1 MTTVDFDAFLE
12 TTSSALSPRYGVVAT
27 DGKPAALAATVL
39 DTFSQDCFAP
49 ELAVVPV
56 SRVDFHQAFEYY
68 DPQFLLIESAWN
80 GSDGSWREQLV
91 TPSGPRPDVHHLITT
106 ARDRDIPVVF
116 WNKEDPPHFEEF
128 LPVAR
133 LADYVFTTAGEL
145 VEDYVREVGHRRV
158 DVLPFAAQPLL
169 HHPFTAEKRDRE
181 ICFAGQYFAHK
192 FPERREQMAILFPAA
207 TAHDFAIYSRELG
220 NDERHAFPSPYDQ
233 HVEGSLP
240 YSQMVEAYRRFKVFL
255 NVNSVIDSPTMCAR
269 RVFEISASGSVV
281 VSAPTPA
288 VSSFYAPDEV
298 FTPADAAETSAVLG
312 SLLSDD
318 EVRYR
323 SSLRAWRRTL
333 TRHTYRHRVQKILAA
348 LGTTDHARK
357 APVTVVVDCRGQR
370 DNSNLPV
377 LADRLEMHRGLVTRQ
392 VHLVAEGQQI
402 PDTGHDLVT
411 LPEALEQLEGHI
423 TVIVSGSAQLG
434 QNAIPDIVLASRAY
448 SNRGVLAKSAYNDP
462 RRLSYQEGRRGTPA
476 LRAVSPGS
484 DLAAVLGDVDGRQVP
499 CDYLDY
505 FNVIDS
511 RFRSYPTTNWEA

>member
-1 MTTVDFDAFLE
+1 MTTVDFNTFLKA
-12 TTSSALSPRYGVVAT
+12 TVSAHSPRYGVVAT
-27 DGKPAALAATVL
+27 DARPAAIAATVL

-49 ELAVVPV
+49 ELAAVPV

-80 GSDGSWREQLV
+80 GSDGAWQEQLV
-91 TPSGPRPDVHHLITT
+91 TPTGPRPDVHRLIST
-106 ARDRDIPVVF
+106 ARERDIPVVF
-116 WNKEDPPHFEEF
+116 WNKEDPPHFEQF

-145 VEDYVREVGHRRV
+145 VEDYAQEVGHRRV
-158 DVLPFAAQPLL
+158 DVLPFAAQPLI
-169 HHPFTAEKRDRE
+169 HHPFTAERRDRE

-192 FPERREQMAILFPAA
+192 FPERRDQMAVLFPAA

-220 NDERHAFPSPYDQ
+220 NDERYAFPSPYAQ

-240 YSQMVEAYRRFKVFL
+240 YSQMVEAYRRFKIFL
-255 NVNSVIDSPTMCAR
+255 NVNSVVESPTMCAR

-281 VSAPTPA
+281 VSSPTPA
-288 VSSFYAPDEV
+288 ISSFYAPDEV
-298 FTPADAAETSAVLG
+298 FTPVDSAETSAVLD

-318 EVRYR
+318 EVRSR

-333 TRHTYRHRVQKILAA
+333 TRHTYRHRVQKILSA
-348 LGTTDHARK
+348 LGTSGHMSR
-357 APVTVVVDCRGQR
+357 APVAVVIDCRGVR
-370 DNSNLPV
+370 DNSTLPV
-377 LADRLEMHRGLVTRQ
+377 LADRLEMHGGLVTRQ
-392 VHLVAEGQQI
+392 LHLVDEGQQI
-402 PDTGHDLVT
+402 PDTAHDQVT
-411 LPEALEQLEGHI
+411 LGEALEQLEGHL

-434 QNAIPDIVLASRAY
+434 PNAIPDIVLASRAY
-448 SNRGVLAKSAYNDP
+448 TSREVLAKSAFNDP

-476 LRAVSPGS
+476 LRAVAPGG
-484 DLAAVLGDVDGRQVP
+484 DLAAVLKDVEGRQVR

-511 RFRSYPTTNWEA
+511 RFRSYPATDWEA